1 MNRKEFKEAVIN
13 DFLINFKEKGI
24 VKTKTLVEH
33 FENRYE
39 GKNAGNC
46 LYQIDK
52 YKIGFG
58 KYNADLE
65 LVKNSNTTANTS
77 PEVVET
83 TSYEDEGIIPSL
95 NSLYVKFGF
104 HSKLKSIISTG
115 MFYPVYISGL
125 SGNGK
130 TEMVQQVCAELKR
143 ELVRVNL
150 TIETD
155 EDDLIGSYKLKN
167 GSTIFEYGPVILA
180 MKKGAV
186 LLLDEVTS
194 ALDPELVG
202 EVLSLIKDLKGTGT
216 TILMA
221 THELSFAR
229 EVADWVIFLE
239 NGKILEQGE
248 AKEFF
253 DNPKQPRTK
262 EFLTRM
268 IKRTDQ

>member
-1 MNRKEFKEAVIN
+1 VNLLEDIQDGQIFLEGREISEPDVNQDQVREEIGLVFQSFNLFAHLSILENITLALIHVKKLPKDEARKRALSWLDRIG
-13 DFLINFKEKGI
+13 LAEKADS
-24 VKTKTLVEH
+24 
-33 FENRYE
+33 YP
-39 GKNAGNC
+39 
-46 LYQIDK
+46 DK
-52 YKIGFG
+52 
-58 KYNADLE
+58 
-65 LVKNSNTTANTS
+65 
-77 PEVVET
+77 
-83 TSYEDEGIIPSL
+83 
-95 NSLYVKFGF
+95 
-104 HSKLKSIISTG
+104 
-115 MFYPVYISGL
+115 L
-125 SGNGK
+125 SGG
-130 TEMVQQVCAELKR
+130 QQQRTAI
-143 ELVRVNL
+143 VRAV
-150 TIETD
+150 
-155 EDDLIGSYKLKN
+155 
-167 GSTIFEYGPVILA
+167 A
-180 MKKGAV
+180 MEPKV

-202 EVLSLIKDLKGTGT
+202 EVLSLIKDLKANGT

>member
-1 MNRKEFKEAVIN
+1 VIDWTKPRLRVVNLKKSYDEKVVLDGVDLEVFPGQIVAVIGSSGSGKSTVLRCVN
-13 DFLINFKEKGI
+13 LLEDIQDGQIFLEGREISEPDVNQDQVREEIGLVFQSFNLFAHLSILENITLALIHVKKLPKDEARKKALSWLERIGLAEKADS
-24 VKTKTLVEH
+24 
-33 FENRYE
+33 YP
-39 GKNAGNC
+39 
-46 LYQIDK
+46 DK
-52 YKIGFG
+52 
-58 KYNADLE
+58 
-65 LVKNSNTTANTS
+65 
-77 PEVVET
+77 
-83 TSYEDEGIIPSL
+83 
-95 NSLYVKFGF
+95 
-104 HSKLKSIISTG
+104 
-115 MFYPVYISGL
+115 L
-125 SGNGK
+125 SGG
-130 TEMVQQVCAELKR
+130 QQQRTAI
-143 ELVRVNL
+143 VRAV
-150 TIETD
+150 
-155 EDDLIGSYKLKN
+155 
-167 GSTIFEYGPVILA
+167 A
-180 MKKGAV
+180 MEPKV

-202 EVLSLIKDLKGTGT
+202 EVLSLIKDLKANGT